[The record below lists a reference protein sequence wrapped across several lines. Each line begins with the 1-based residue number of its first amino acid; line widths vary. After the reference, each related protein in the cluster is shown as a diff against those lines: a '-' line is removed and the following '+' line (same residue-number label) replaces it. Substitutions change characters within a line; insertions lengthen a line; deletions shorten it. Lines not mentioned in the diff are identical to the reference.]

1 MRFWLIIP
9 ALCALV
15 ATGCGGGKRPMPVA
29 GAMDADKFL
38 YEGGADAL
46 KRKKWLEARE
56 YFRRLIDTYPRS
68 QFRVDAKLGIGDSY
82 LGEGRSDSLVLA
94 ANEFREFLTLAPLS
108 ERADYAQYKLAQSQ
122 VRQMLGPQRDQTA
135 TREAL
140 RELDRFKQTY
150 PKSTYMKDAEVLYR
164 QARDRLSDHEYQVGL
179 FHFRNRLYLGALARF
194 VKVMDEDPGYT
205 RKDALIFYLGETYS
219 RILRPAEAKAMYELL
234 LKDYPKSKF
243 VRDAKKRLIVK
254 APPPAPKKTSGV
266 GFTLFVKPTP
276 DVGFSTR

>member
-1 MRFWLIIP
+1 VHRWLFIP
-9 ALCALV
+9 AFCALV
-15 ATGCGGGKRPMPVA
+15 AAGCGGGKRPLPVA

-68 QFRVDAKLGIGDSY
+68 QYRVDAKLGIGDSY
-82 LGEGRSDSLVLA
+82 LGEGRADSLILA

-108 ERADYAQYKLAQSQ
+108 DKADYAQYRLAYSQ

-140 RELDRFKQTY
+140 RELDKFRQNY
-150 PKSTYMKDAEVLYR
+150 PKSSYKADADKLYR

-179 FHFRNRLYLGALARF
+179 FHFRNRLYMGALARF
-194 VKVMDEDPGYT
+194 IKVMDEDPNYT
-205 RKDALIFYLGETYS
+205 RKDALVFYLGETYS

-243 VRDAKKRLIVK
+243 AKDAKKRLAVGG
-254 APPPAPKKTSGV
+254 PPAPPVKKN
-266 GFTLFVKPTP
+266 
-276 DVGFSTR
+276 

>member
-1 MRFWLIIP
+1 VRHWLVIP

-15 ATGCGGGKRPMPVA
+15 VLGGAGCGGGKRPLPVV
-29 GAMDADKFL
+29 GSMDVDKFL

-68 QFRVDAKLGIGDSY
+68 PYRVDAKLGIGDSY

-108 ERADYAQYKLAQSQ
+108 ERADYAQYRLAYSQ

-140 RELDRFKQTY
+140 RELERFRQNY
-150 PKSTYMKDAEVLYR
+150 PKSKLAPEADALYR
-164 QARDRLSDHEYQVGL
+164 QARDRLSDHEYQVGV
-179 FHFRNRLYLGALARF
+179 FHFRNRLYIGALARF
-194 VKVMDEDPGYT
+194 VKVMDEDPAYT
-205 RKDALIFYLGETYS
+205 RKDALLFYLGETYS

-234 LKDYPKSKF
+234 LKDYPKSKY
-243 VRDAKKRLIVK
+243 VKEARKRLAVS
-254 APPPAPKKTSGV
+254 AAPPAPPVKKEKTSGV
-266 GFTLFVKPTP
+266 
-276 DVGFSTR
+276 FSTR